1 MELLK
6 SFGEKIAFHKQ
17 RSHRIET
24 LADGVLAIVMTLLVL
39 DIRTPLNQMETEKG
53 LLVLLWHT
61 IPKIFTF
68 ILSFSLVG
76 QFWVILTN
84 QFNHIQESDRNSI
97 IIVIFFL
104 LFVSLLPFSTSFL
117 SEHLWSRVAIGF
129 YVFNILLIILMGTM
143 HWLYCWHTGLVKLAE
158 DKGIVIHKAIMRL
171 AKTALISYGIVAVTC
186 FFSNRM
192 ALYATILLQ
201 ILFTFIGFFE
211 MINSAWKKKLR
222 IINEANS
229 KNKKAL
235 NNLID
240 GS

>member
-6 SFGEKIAFHKQ
+6 SFGDRVAFHKQ
-17 RSHRIET
+17 RSHRIEA
-24 LADGVLAIVMTLLVL
+24 LADGVFAIVMTLLVL
-39 DIRTPLNQMETEKG
+39 DIRTPMNGMDTEKG
-53 LLVLLWHT
+53 LLLSLWHT

-97 IIVIFFL
+97 VIVVFFL

-117 SEHLWSRVAIGF
+117 GEHLGSRVAIGF
-129 YVFNILLIILMGTM
+129 YVFNILLIIIMGTL
-143 HWLYCWHTGLVKLAE
+143 HWLYSWHTGLVKLAE

-171 AKTALISYGIVAVTC
+171 ARTALICYGIVAISC
-186 FFSNRM
+186 FFSNSI

-211 MINSAWKKKLR
+211 MINTALKKKL
-222 IINEANS
+222 IIMHEANS
-229 KNKKAL
+229 KNKKSAAQ
-235 NNLID
+235 
-240 GS
+240 SS

>member
-24 LADGVLAIVMTLLVL
+24 LADGVFAIVMTLLVL
-39 DIRTPLNQMETEKG
+39 DIRIPLMEMDTEKG
-53 LLVLLWHT
+53 LLVSLWHT
-61 IPKIFTF
+61 VPKILTF

-76 QFWVILTN
+76 QFWVIITN
-84 QFNHIQESDRNSI
+84 QFNYIQESDRNGI

-129 YVFNILLIILMGTM
+129 YVFNILLIITFGTL
-143 HWLYCWHTGLVKLAE
+143 HWLYSWHTGLVKLAE
-158 DKGIVIHKAIMRL
+158 DKGMVIHKAIMRL
-171 AKTALISYGIVAVTC
+171 ARTALISYGIVAVSC
-186 FFSNRM
+186 FFSNRL

-201 ILFTFIGFFE
+201 IAFTFTGFFE
-211 MINSAWKKKLR
+211 MIHTAWKKKFR
-222 IINEANS
+222 IRKATNS
-229 KNKKAL
+229 KNKKIAEP
-235 NNLID
+235 
-240 GS
+240 SS